1 MSKIFFTILFFSNV
15 SLAADYC
22 LSVRGNGELIA
33 SHWGAMASVVEK
45 LGLPKAQAGGSSASI
60 SIFLLDSIASSEMVK
75 QQPATAV
82 FLIKSLEGVT
92 FWIKNQKEWQD
103 FASLAV
109 DAQSLGSANWAQELN
124 KIFTE
129 VDPVQITSALQVFY
143 DNLGRIERNLEVGR
157 KLNLINFESFARL
170 SQAVR
175 VVQTSHNV
183 TEKQGALK
191 TAKFY
196 AGELYKT
203 YEVFGKFNA
212 ESDDNLFFRSG
223 IVDFDG
229 LARQA
234 GRIAGFYA
242 NASAQN
248 KNWNELYT
256 SCSKDL
262 KNKTWSELVETQPR
276 CQNLLETTI
285 DKFFRTSGDD
295 FSQKNIGQTIVSF
308 PITSVLVD
316 SAYREAKVAMDAY
329 HRSLDSEFGK
339 TFSLTNYDDVR
350 FGYWGSRSA
359 LKNVAQN
366 LDYKD
371 AKSNRFLALNEATW
385 FEALRLSPAEPGLSA
400 LREFSSGRK
409 TFLSAG
415 GWPDLTPTLIL
426 KAYGCKN
433 IVHITR
439 RGGESLFAQGVAKR
453 LLNLDRDWSVLRT
466 TAESYEDN
474 WVLNNVGDRSD
485 LNSNWAKLYNVA
497 NDNSSYKKSLRMADA
512 ILCTDWNQFK
522 ITEGP
527 SAMIAHAYTSP
538 FYVNDDGGLI
548 AENDLLQPQLNPK
561 QQNPAGYP
569 EYVGC
574 TP

>member
-1 MSKIFFTILFFSNV
+1 MLKFVFTVLFFSNV

-75 QQPATAV
+75 EQPESAV

-109 DAQSLGSANWAQELN
+109 DAQSLGSVDWAKELN
-124 KIFTE
+124 DIFTN
-129 VDPVQITSALQVFY
+129 VDQAQISSALQVFY
-143 DNLGRIERNLEVGR
+143 DNLGRIERNLKIGQD
-157 KLNLINFESFARL
+157 LNLINNDSFARL
-170 SQAVR
+170 SEAVR
-175 VVQTSHNV
+175 SVQTSQNL
-183 TEKQGALK
+183 TQAQSALK
-191 TAKFY
+191 IATFY

-212 ESDDNLFFRSG
+212 ESDNNLFFRAG
-223 IVDFDG
+223 IVNFDG

-234 GRIAGFYA
+234 GRIAGFLA
-242 NASAQN
+242 NASWKN

-262 KNKTWSELVETQPR
+262 KNKTWAELVEAQPR

-316 SAYREAKVAMDAY
+316 SAYRDAKVAMDAY
-329 HRSLDSEFGK
+329 HQNLDPEFGK
-339 TFSLTNYDDVR
+339 TFSLTNYQDVR
-350 FGYWGSRSA
+350 FGYWGTRTA
-359 LKNVAQN
+359 LKNIAQN
-366 LDYKD
+366 LDDKD
-371 AKSNRFLALNEATW
+371 AKSHRFLALDEATW
-385 FEALRLSPAEPGLSA
+385 YEALRLSPAEPGLSA

-409 TFLSAG
+409 THLSAG

-453 LLNLDRDWSVLRT
+453 LLNLDRDWSLLRT
-466 TAESYEDN
+466 TPESYNDN
-474 WVLNNVGDRSD
+474 WVLNNLGDPSD
-485 LNSNWAKLYNVA
+485 LNSNWAQLYNVA
-497 NDNSSYKKSLRMADA
+497 NDRSSYKKSLRTADA

-522 ITEGP
+522 ITDGP
-527 SAMIAHAYTSP
+527 SAMIAHAYSSP
-538 FYVNDDGGLI
+538 FYVNEDGGLFS
-548 AENDLLQPQLNPK
+548 ESSLLQPQLNPK
-561 QQNPAGYP
+561 EQNPAGYP